1 MNGATFMKQKN
12 GKNNYESNIIPFI
25 KCAQKNDE
33 KVTSTLAA
41 ILAIKI
47 EHPKNIS
54 PEEFFI
60 ELIESFGNIDVLA
73 FEDALENEHIGLTS
87 SEAQNEAANDA

>member
-1 MNGATFMKQKN
+1 M
-12 GKNNYESNIIPFI
+12 
-25 KCAQKNDE
+25 
-33 KVTSTLAA
+33 
-41 ILAIKI
+41 AIKI
-47 EHPKNIS
+47 EHPKSIS

-60 ELIESFGNIDVLA
+60 ELIESFDNIDVLA

>member
-1 MNGATFMKQKN
+1 MKQKN
-12 GKNNYESNIIPFI
+12 GKNNYASNIIPFV
-25 KCAQKNDE
+25 KCNQKNNE
-33 KVTSTLAA
+33 KVTSTVAA

-60 ELIESFGNIDVLA
+60 ELIESFDNIDVLA

>member
-1 MNGATFMKQKN
+1 MKQKN
-12 GKNNYESNIIPFI
+12 GNNNYESNIIPFI
-25 KCAQKNDE
+25 KCPQKKDQ
-33 KVTSTLAA
+33 KVTSTVAA

-47 EHPKNIS
+47 EHPKNVS

-60 ELIESFGNIDVLA
+60 ELMESFDSIDVLA

>member
-1 MNGATFMKQKN
+1 MKQKY
-12 GKNNYESNIIPFI
+12 GKDNYESNIIPFV
-25 KCAQKNDE
+25 KCTKKNDE
-33 KVTSTLAA
+33 KVTSTIAA

-60 ELIESFGNIDVLA
+60 ELMESFDNIDVLA
-73 FEDALENEHIGLTS
+73 FEDALENEYVSLTS

>member
-1 MNGATFMKQKN
+1 MKQKY
-12 GKNNYESNIIPFI
+12 GKTNFDSNIIPFV
-25 KCAQKNDE
+25 KCTQKNDE

-47 EHPKNIS
+47 EHPKNVS

-60 ELIESFGNIDVLA
+60 ELMESFDNIDVLA

-87 SEAQNEAANDA
+87 SEAQNEASNDA

>member
-1 MNGATFMKQKN
+1 VPKK
-12 GKNNYESNIIPFI
+12 KD
-25 KCAQKNDE
+25 K
-33 KVTSTLAA
+33 KVTSTVAA

-60 ELIESFGNIDVLA
+60 ELIESLGNIDVLA
-73 FEDALENEHIGLTS
+73 FEDALENENIGLTS

>member
-1 MNGATFMKQKN
+1 MKQKY
-12 GKNNYESNIIPFI
+12 GKNNYKSNIIPFV
-25 KCAQKNDE
+25 KCNQKNDQI
-33 KVTSTLAA
+33 VTSTVAA

-47 EHPKNIS
+47 EHPKNVS
-54 PEEFFI
+54 PEDFFI
-60 ELIESFGNIDVLA
+60 ELMESSNNIDVLA

>member
-1 MNGATFMKQKN
+1 MKQKY
-12 GKNNYESNIIPFI
+12 GKDNYKSNIIPFV
-25 KCAQKNDE
+25 KCTQKNDE
-33 KVTSTLAA
+33 KVTSTVAA

-47 EHPKNIS
+47 EHPKNVS

-60 ELIESFGNIDVLA
+60 ELMESFDNIDVLA
-73 FEDALENEHIGLTS
+73 YEDALENEHIGLTS

>member
-1 MNGATFMKQKN
+1 MNGAAFMKQKN

-33 KVTSTLAA
+33 KVTSTVAA

-60 ELIESFGNIDVLA
+60 ELIESFGKNSKQ
-73 FEDALENEHIGLTS
+73 LTIETVKGFLLDS
-87 SEAQNEAANDA
+87 KKSKFKI

>member
-1 MNGATFMKQKN
+1 MKQKY
-12 GKNNYESNIIPFI
+12 GKNNYESNIIPFV
-25 KCAQKNDE
+25 KCTKKNDE
-33 KVTSTLAA
+33 KSISTIAA

-60 ELIESFGNIDVLA
+60 ELMESFDNIDVLA

-87 SEAQNEAANDA
+87 SQAQNEAANDA

>member
-1 MNGATFMKQKN
+1 MKQKN
-12 GKNNYESNIIPFI
+12 GDNNYESNIIPFI
-25 KCAQKNDE
+25 KCPQKNDE
-33 KVTSTLAA
+33 KVTTTVEA

-47 EHPKNIS
+47 EHPKNVS

-60 ELIESFGNIDVLA
+60 ELMESFDNIDVLA
-73 FEDALENEHIGLTS
+73 YEDALENEHIGLTS

>member
-1 MNGATFMKQKN
+1 MKQKN
-12 GKNNYESNIIPFI
+12 GKNNYASNIIPFV
-25 KCAQKNDE
+25 KCDQKNNE
-33 KVTSTLAA
+33 KVTSTVAA

-47 EHPKNIS
+47 EHPKNMS

-60 ELIESFGNIDVLA
+60 ELIESVGNIDVLA

>member
-1 MNGATFMKQKN
+1 MKQKY
-12 GKNNYESNIIPFI
+12 GKNNYVSNIIPFV
-25 KCAQKNDE
+25 KCTQKNEE
-33 KVTSTLAA
+33 KVSSTVAA

-47 EHPKNIS
+47 EHPKNVS

-60 ELIESFGNIDVLA
+60 ELMESFDNIDVLA
-73 FEDALENEHIGLTS
+73 YEDALENEHIGLTS

>member
-1 MNGATFMKQKN
+1 MKQKY
-12 GKNNYESNIIPFI
+12 GKNNYESNIIPFV
-25 KCAQKNDE
+25 KCTQKSDE
-33 KVTSTLAA
+33 KVTSTVAA

-47 EHPKNIS
+47 EHPKNVS

-60 ELIESFGNIDVLA
+60 ELIESFDNIDVLA
-73 FEDALENEHIGLTS
+73 FEDALENENIGLTS

>member
-1 MNGATFMKQKN
+1 MKQN
-12 GKNNYESNIIPFI
+12 NSKNNYKSNIIPFV
-25 KCAQKNDE
+25 KSTQKSDE
-33 KVTSTLAA
+33 RVTSTVAA

-47 EHPKNIS
+47 EHPKNVS

-60 ELIESFGNIDVLA
+60 ELMESFDNIDVLA